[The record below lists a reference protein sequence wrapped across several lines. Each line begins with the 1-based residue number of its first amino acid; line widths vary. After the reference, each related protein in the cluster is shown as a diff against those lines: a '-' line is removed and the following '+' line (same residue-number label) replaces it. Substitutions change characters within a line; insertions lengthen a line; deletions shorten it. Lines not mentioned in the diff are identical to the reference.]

1 MALLFLTGGLIYLST
16 LSWPGHHFW
25 SKTFISS
32 VQKKALLNKHASWFS
47 FRQLKFLMSIHR
59 ECSVSQIGTFLPKWK
74 IHMGPNFFSLSG
86 SKTSLKFFW
95 FPSFSSWKTSLVL
108 FFCQKMAEL
117 HMSIYTIKIFWKGH
131 KREKTCFWNY
141 LETSK
146 QTEDFFKV
154 LWHSQNIW
162 TLTSWFWGTLFV
174 SQTFQNRFG
183 FFTNSTV
190 AIR

>member
-74 IHMGPNFFSLSG
+74 IHMGHNFFPLSG

-95 FPSFSSWKTSLVL
+95 FPSFSSWKTSLIL
-108 FFCQKMAEL
+108 FFFAKKWQSYICPFIQLRYFEKATKE
-117 HMSIYTIKIFWKGH
+117 
-131 KREKTCFWNY
+131 KRPVFEIT
-141 LETSK
+141 
-146 QTEDFFKV
+146 
-154 LWHSQNIW
+154 
-162 TLTSWFWGTLFV
+162 
-174 SQTFQNRFG
+174 
-183 FFTNSTV
+183 
-190 AIR
+190 

>member
-1 MALLFLTGGLIYLST
+1 MTCVEINLKKTLALLFLTGGLIYLST

-74 IHMGPNFFSLSG
+74 IHMGHNFFPQSG

-95 FPSFSSWKTSLVL
+95 FPSFSSWKTSLIL
-108 FFCQKMAEL
+108 FFLPKNGRVTYVHL
-117 HMSIYTIKIFWKGH
+117 Y
-131 KREKTCFWNY
+131 N
-141 LETSK
+141 
-146 QTEDFFKV
+146 
-154 LWHSQNIW
+154 
-162 TLTSWFWGTLFV
+162 
-174 SQTFQNRFG
+174 
-183 FFTNSTV
+183 
-190 AIR
+190 